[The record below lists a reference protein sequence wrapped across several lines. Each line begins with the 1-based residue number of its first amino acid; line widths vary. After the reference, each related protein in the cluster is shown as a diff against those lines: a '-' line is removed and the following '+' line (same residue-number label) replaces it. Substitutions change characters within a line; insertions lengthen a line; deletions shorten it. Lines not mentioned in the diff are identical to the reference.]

1 MDRIRQRSL
10 LLVSLLVLQDQLGR
24 QVLLDP
30 LGLVVL
36 LGLPE
41 VTVVTVVMVVLDQQV
56 RLDPQVPQVRQA
68 VLDLLGLQ
76 DPLLVLVHLVP
87 RLDQ

>member
-1 MDRIRQRSL
+1 MDLIPQRAL
-10 LLVSLLVLQDQLGR
+10 LLVYLLVLQAQLGR
-24 QVLLDP
+24 QVLPDP
-30 LGLVVL
+30 LDLVVL

>member
-1 MDRIRQRSL
+1 VDLIRQRSL
-10 LLVSLLVLQDQLGR
+10 LLVSLLVLQDPLGR
-24 QVLLDP
+24 QVLPDP

-56 RLDPQVPQVRQA
+56 RLDPQVPQDRQA